1 MISIII
7 FGFFAICFGAIH
19 CESVQY
25 WISKVITPTR
35 RNSPLVGDWQITYE
49 REGESVTEA
58 VRIYAAFAD
67 VAYGDLHAQLL
78 GGGTALYRVRIE
90 HQFDDIYSAVVKPS
104 TRSQIDI
111 GMGVIELDVNSKT
124 AKGKFINATRQ
135 RLNAGEEAQMR
146 EVVIT
151 KANS

>member
-1 MISIII
+1 M
-7 FGFFAICFGAIH
+7 
-19 CESVQY
+19 
-25 WISKVITPTR
+25 
-35 RNSPLVGDWQITYE
+35 VGDWQITYE

-78 GGGTALYRVRIE
+78 GGGTALYRVRLE